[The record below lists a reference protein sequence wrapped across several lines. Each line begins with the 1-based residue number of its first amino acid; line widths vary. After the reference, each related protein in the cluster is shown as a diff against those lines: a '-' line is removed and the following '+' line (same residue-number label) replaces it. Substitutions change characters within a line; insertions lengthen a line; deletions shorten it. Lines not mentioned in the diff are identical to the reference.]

1 MMKRRDFITLLGGAV
16 ASWPLVARAQQA
28 MPVIGY
34 LSGATFETMREYV
47 AAFRRGLADE
57 GFFEGRNV
65 AIEYRWAESYMNQF
79 RSQKSRTFQSAVA
92 TL

>member
-1 MMKRRDFITLLGGAV
+1 
-16 ASWPLVARAQQA
+16 

-34 LSGATFETMREYV
+34 LSGATFETMRDYV

-79 RSQKSRTFQSAVA
+79 RSQKSRTFPSAVA

>member
-1 MMKRRDFITLLGGAV
+1 MRRRSFITLLGGV
-16 ASWPLVARAQQA
+16 AAWPLAAGAQQAA

-34 LSGATFETMREYV
+34 LSGATFETMRDYV

-65 AIEYRWAESYMNQF
+65 AIEYRWAESYMNRKF
-79 RSQKSRTFQSAVA
+79 RSQKSRTFPSAVA

>member
-1 MMKRRDFITLLGGAV
+1 MA
-16 ASWPLVARAQQA
+16 APQPA

-34 LSGATFETMREYV
+34 LSGATFETMRDYV

-65 AIEYRWAESYMNQF
+65 AIEYRWAESYMNRKF
-79 RSQKSRTFQSAVA
+79 RSQKSRTFPSAVA